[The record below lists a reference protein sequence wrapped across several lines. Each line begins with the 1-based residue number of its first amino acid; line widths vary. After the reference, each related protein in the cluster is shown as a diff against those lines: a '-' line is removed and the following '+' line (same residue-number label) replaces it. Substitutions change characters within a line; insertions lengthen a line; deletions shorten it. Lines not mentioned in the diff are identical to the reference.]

1 MHYKYTNEDI
11 DFLRKNYPVGNWSE
25 IHERFKGVSDSSIH
39 HKCSR
44 LGIKFDIK
52 FKRKFDNTINR
63 KRWTDEE
70 INILKQNYSIVPIDV
85 MMQLLPNRNKNMIT
99 NQAMNLQLIS
109 YHNINSKW
117 TNDEIQYLKTNWSI
131 LPDKLIAKDLGKSFY
146 AVKAKRQKLGLFRQD
161 KNSNSYPTLSKYLR
175 GNNQKWKLDSMK
187 ASDFKCVLTGS
198 KQFEIHHLYGVSN
211 IISDILNKYSY
222 YKDKSFEEY
231 TQEDLSFILDKF
243 LIEQSKYPLG
253 ECIDKQLHVLFHSM
267 YGQYYN
273 TPEQW
278 NQFKNDYKNGR
289 YQDIA

>member
-11 DFLRKNYPVGNWSE
+11 DFLRKNYPVGNWNE

-52 FKRKFDNTINR
+52 FKRKFDNTISR

-99 NQAMNLQLIS
+99 NQAISLHLVS

-117 TNDEIQYLKTNWSI
+117 TNDEIQYLKNNWSI
-131 LPDKLIAKDLGKSFY
+131 LPDKLIAKDLEKSFY

-175 GNNQKWKLDSMK
+175 GHNQKWKLDSMK
-187 ASDFKCVLTGS
+187 ASDYKCVLTGS

-211 IISDILNKYSY
+211 MISDILNKYNY

-231 TQEDLSFILDKF
+231 TKEDLSFILDKF

-289 YQDIA
+289 YEDIA